1 MNNAEIRQRIDLN
14 NKIISQTIQPNF
26 FTLNNTVAD
35 LLEENRQLQAQCKH
49 EFENGYCIYCDK
61 MEEGENND

>member
-35 LLEENRQLQAQCKH
+35 LLEENRQLQAQCRH

>member
-14 NKIISQTIQPNF
+14 NKLIAQSMQPSS
-26 FTLNNTVAD
+26 FTLNNTIAQ
-35 LLEENRQLQAQCKH
+35 LLEENRQLQSQCKH
-49 EFENGYCIYCDK
+49 EFEDGFCIYCDK

>member
-14 NKIISQTIQPNF
+14 NKIISQAIQPNF